1 MDTFKQRRSR
11 QLMKTVEMKIS
22 VLEQQKN
29 DIIDMIEQYI
39 EGVRTKAHS
48 FVLEEDAVG
57 HKSYYSLAKQLD
69 GTSEVLSKITDKLYQ
84 QFVEEQPFVE
94 EEPAA
99 AEEPFVEEQPFVE
112 EEPAVAEEPA
122 AEEEEGEEMDD
133 GEEEPAAEEISS
145 EEEWSEEDGEEYEE
159 WPAEDEEPA
168 AEEEGEEEEW
178 TMMLNVETETMYILV
193 E

>member
-22 VLEQQKN
+22 VLKQQKN

-84 QFVEEQPFVE
+84 QFVEEDTFVE
-94 EEPAA
+94 EELGVEQQ
-99 AEEPFVEEQPFVE
+99 EELGVEQQ
-112 EEPAVAEEPA
+112 
-122 AEEEEGEEMDD
+122 EEMDD

-178 TMMLNVETETMYILV
+178 TMMLNMETETMYILV